1 MKVQCPDCREIVEM
15 VEFSTSEEGLGF
27 TCGNCK
33 KAVFLANPKAA
44 GPVKKAR
51 PEPAPPAPPDEV
63 ICPKCGHGQKDTYAC
78 HRCGLVFEKFDE
90 SNLPPD
96 PEEAA
101 ALWKE
106 IQLLPADES
115 RHEAFL
121 EACQK
126 ADRMDYAARQYR
138 LILREPAKKA
148 LAEKMLERIFKKAQA
163 QLAPAAIA
171 TESRRGEGRKKSKI
185 VVWIVLA
192 ACGGLLLY
200 YIITMTDMLSRMSP

>member
-15 VEFSTSEEGLGF
+15 VEFSTSEEGLRF

-33 KAVFLANPKAA
+33 KANFLANPKAA
-44 GPVKKAR
+44 GPTPAEAR
-51 PEPAPPAPPDEV
+51 GAAPPAPADEV
-63 ICPKCGHGQKDTYAC
+63 ICPKCGHGQKDTFAC

-90 SNLPPD
+90 SSLPPD
-96 PEEAA
+96 PGEAA

-148 LAEKMLERIFKKAQA
+148 LAEKMLEKIFKKAQA

-171 TESRRGEGRKKSKI
+171 TEGRRGERKQKSKM
-185 VVWIVLA
+185 VVWILLA
-192 ACGGLLLY
+192 VCGGLLLY
-200 YIITMTDMLSRMSP
+200 YIISMTDMLSRMSP

>member
-1 MKVQCPDCREIVEM
+1 MKVQCPQCREIVEM
-15 VEFSTSEEGLGF
+15 VDFSASDEGLRF
-27 TCGNCK
+27 TCGNCNQ
-33 KAVFLANPKAA
+33 AILLANPK
-44 GPVKKAR
+44 VEKAK
-51 PEPAPPAPPDEV
+51 PEPAPPAPPGEV

-96 PEEAA
+96 PDEAA

-106 IQLLPADES
+106 IQLQPADEP

-126 ADRMDYAARQYR
+126 ANRMDYAARQYR

-148 LAEKMLERIFKKAQA
+148 LAEKMLERIFSKAQA

-171 TESRRGEGRKKSKI
+171 TEGRRGKRKQKSKM
-185 VVWIVLA
+185 VVWILLA
-192 ACGGLLLY
+192 VCGGLFLY
-200 YIITMTDMLSRMSP
+200 YIIYLTDMLSRMSP